1 MMPPDRAVARD
12 RNAQVQRVLLGLL
25 VANLGVVGAKF
36 VIGLRTGSLGVLGD
50 AVHSSAD
57 AINNVLGLAVMW
69 FAARE
74 PDEDHPYGHEKFET
88 LGALAIVVFLSI
100 TGFELMKGAINRLG
114 TGSGPL
120 QISALEFAVLLGTLV
135 VNTVVTVYETRRGR
149 ELNSDILLADSAHT
163 RADVF
168 ITIGVLVGVLA
179 TQAGFWWVDSIVAL
193 LVAGVIVILAYSIV
207 VRSLPVLVDQPVVPA
222 AEIQRVAESVDGVVT
237 AYHIRSRGAS
247 DRRFAE
253 LTIAVEGDATVES
266 SHHLADAV
274 EMRLRKQLEFQEVV
288 VHIEPC

>member
-1 MMPPDRAVARD
+1 MPPDRAVARD
-12 RNAQVQRVLLGLL
+12 RKSQIQRVLLGLL

-50 AVHSSAD
+50 AVHSSVD
-57 AINNVLGLAVMW
+57 SMNNVLALAVMW

-100 TGFELMKGAINRLG
+100 TGFELVKGAISRLG

-120 QISALEFAVLLGTLV
+120 RISALEFAVLLGTLV

-149 ELNSDILLADSAHT
+149 ELNSDLLLADSAHT

-168 ITIGVLVGVLA
+168 ITVGVLVGVLA
-179 TQAGFWWVDSIVAL
+179 AQTGFWWVDSIVAL
-193 LVAGVIVILAYSIV
+193 LVAGVIVVLAYSIV
-207 VRSLPVLVDQPVVPA
+207 RRSVPVLVDQHVAPS

-237 AYHIRSRGAS
+237 AYAIRSRGAS

-253 LTIAVEGDATVES
+253 LTIAVTGGATVES
-266 SHHLADAV
+266 GHHLADAV
-274 EMRLRKQLEFQEVV
+274 EVRLRGQLKFHEVV
-288 VHIEPC
+288 VHVEPC